1 MKRFSL
7 LNIVALL
14 MCSAFAVAAPAAGN
28 GALDKVLNRMD
39 AAATNF
45 TTAQAAFDWDQYT
58 KVVDEHD
65 TQKGAIYFR
74 RHSKEVQMA
83 ANITSHNG
91 QPDKKYVLYTD
102 STIQVFQPSMDQ
114 ITKYE
119 VGKNK
124 SEVESFLVLGFGGG
138 GHDLLQSFDVKY
150 LGTEKIGNTDTA
162 KLELTPHS
170 ASVRNNFNRII
181 LWINPENGVS
191 LQQQLFSP
199 SGDYRLARYSDI
211 KLHERIPDDVFKI
224 KKNAS
229 TKIVTAK

>member
-1 MKRFSL
+1 
-7 LNIVALL
+7 
-14 MCSAFAVAAPAAGN
+14 
-28 GALDKVLNRMD
+28 
-39 AAATNF
+39 
-45 TTAQAAFDWDQYT
+45 
-58 KVVDEHD
+58 
-65 TQKGAIYFR
+65 
-74 RHSKEVQMA
+74 MA